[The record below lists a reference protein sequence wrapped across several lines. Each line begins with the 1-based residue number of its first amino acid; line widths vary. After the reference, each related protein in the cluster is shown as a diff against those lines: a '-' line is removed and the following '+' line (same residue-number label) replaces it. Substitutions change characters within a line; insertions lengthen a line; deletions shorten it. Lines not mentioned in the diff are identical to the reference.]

1 MTTREGLK
9 ALKAAGDRGNWSR
22 HKRKS
27 LRGQFLKLEN
37 DQQRADFMRQVLRN
51 TVDVELLKEV
61 AKW

>member
-37 DQQRADFMRQVLRN
+37 DQQRADFLQKVG
-51 TVDVELLKEV
+51 
-61 AKW
+61 AGKW